1 MSREKIYQNPREE
14 ILKKT
19 AEEMELPLDEVEKV
33 VSWSYMKANKA
44 MKEVRHIEVS
54 GLGKF
59 MVSKAKMRRRLKSLN
74 DRLEGDIS
82 EERREETI
90 AEIEFIKGKEDEQ
103 TQGISGTATQG
114 TKDPGESAGGNI

>member
-1 MSREKIYQNPREE
+1 MSREKLYQNPREE

-19 AEEMELPLDEVEKV
+19 AEEMDIPLDEVEKV

-59 MVSKAKMRRRLKSLN
+59 MVSKAKLRRRLNSLN
-74 DRLEGDIS
+74 DRLKGDLS
-82 EERREETI
+82 EEKKAETLS
-90 AEIEFIKGKEDEQ
+90 EIEFIKGKQEDEQ
-103 TQGISGTATQG
+103 TEGVSDTTSQGA
-114 TKDPGESAGGNI
+114 